1 MKKIKLYSLIV
12 LVALGMVSCDDYLD
26 TEPISQI
33 ASNGFYKNTA
43 EVEAGLMSMYDG
55 FQSYD
60 KSNDIFGPDI
70 LPREFALT
78 EMRSDN
84 TKSKNSEGEWAQ
96 FQDMNVDVS
105 NGTVSNY
112 WLVNYNNIYR
122 ANVVMANLSA
132 VSDESVRAQFEA
144 EAKFGRALCH
154 FNMVRAYGDVPIV
167 DKIVDPE
174 DNTTNIRQPSNEVY
188 DFIIQDLTEAI
199 AVLPTRSNIAE
210 GRATKGAAQTLLG
223 KVYLTIGNYSDAKIQ
238 LEAVMGDNDYSIID
252 NYNDV
257 FYKELNDEI
266 IFAIQY
272 LDDDVEDS
280 QDFSYEMT
288 YLGQA
293 SGLNYPTDDLM
304 AAVDPADG
312 RYNTLFYFEISSG
325 SSGGYEC
332 GKFRPITAA
341 NSEFAGNDWIVLR
354 YADVLLM
361 YVEAVMAGNSST
373 NDAAALEAFKEV
385 RGRAGFDVSA
395 ITEVTKQMLLDERRI
410 ELAFENHRLYDL
422 IRFGEAESVMAAFAA
437 TDEADFEFNATK
449 LLLPIPQRERNL
461 NPDLTQ
467 NPGY

>member
-1 MKKIKLYSLIV
+1 MKLYSLIV
-12 LVALGMVSCDDYLD
+12 LVALGLVSCDDYLN

-43 EVEAGLMSMYDG
+43 EVEAGLMAMYDG
-55 FQSYD
+55 MQSYD
-60 KSNDIFGPDI
+60 LSNDIFKTDI

-105 NGTVSNY
+105 NSTVSNY
-112 WLVNYNNIYR
+112 WLVNYNNIFR
-122 ANVVMANLSA
+122 ANVVIANLEA
-132 VSDESVRAQFEA
+132 VTEEATKAQFEA
-144 EAKFGRALCH
+144 EAKFGRALAH
-154 FNMVRAYGDVPIV
+154 FNLVRAFGDVPLI
-167 DKIVDPE
+167 DKVVSPE
-174 DNTTNIRQPSNEVY
+174 DNAANVRVAKSEVY
-188 DFIIQDLTEAI
+188 NFIIQDLSDAI
-199 AVLPTRSNIAE
+199 DILPTRSDIAE

-223 KVYLTIGNYSDAKIQ
+223 KVYLTIGDHSAAKIQ
-238 LEAVMGDNDYSIID
+238 LEAVMTSGDYDIIE

-257 FYKELNDEI
+257 FYDELNDEI

-272 LDDDVEDS
+272 IDDDVEDA

-288 YLGQA
+288 YLGKA

-312 RYNTLFYFEISSG
+312 RFNTLFHFEIGAG
-325 SSGGYEC
+325 SSGRYEC
-332 GKFRPITAA
+332 GKFRPLTAA

-361 YVEAVMAGNSST
+361 YVEAVMGTNSST
-373 NDAAALEAFKEV
+373 NDAGALAAFKEV
-385 RGRAGFDVSA
+385 RARAGFDVSG
-395 ITEVTKQMLLDERRI
+395 ITEVTKQMLLDERRV

-422 IRFGEAESVMAAFAA
+422 IRFGVAEEVMAAFAQ
-437 TDEADFEFNATK
+437 TEEADFNFNATK

-461 NPDLTQ
+461 NPDLSQ

>member
-1 MKKIKLYSLIV
+1 MKLYSLIV
-12 LVALGMVSCDDYLD
+12 LVALGLVSCDDYLN

-43 EVEAGLMSMYDG
+43 EVEAGLMAMYDG
-55 FQSYD
+55 MQNYD
-60 KSNDIFGPDI
+60 KSRTLFKDDIE
-70 LPREFALT
+70 PREFAMT

-96 FQDMNVDVS
+96 FQDMNVDVTNS
-105 NGTVSNY
+105 TVSEY
-112 WLVNYNNIYR
+112 WLVNYNNIFR
-122 ANVVMANLSA
+122 ANVVMDNLGA
-132 VSDESVRAQFEA
+132 VTEDATRSLFEA
-144 EAKFGRALCH
+144 EAKFVRALCH
-154 FNMVRAYGDVPIV
+154 FNLVRAFGDVPLI
-167 DKIVDPE
+167 DKVVSPGD
-174 DNTTNIRQPSNEVY
+174 QASNVRVSATEVY
-188 DFIIQDLTEAI
+188 NFIIQDLKDAI
-199 AVLPTRSNIAE
+199 TVLPTRSNIAE
-210 GRATKGAAQTLLG
+210 GRATKGAAQTLLA

-238 LEAVMGDNDYSIID
+238 LEAVMGSNDYSIID

-272 LDDDVEDS
+272 LDDDVDDS

-288 YLGQA
+288 YLGKA
-293 SGLNYPTDDLM
+293 SGLNYPTDDLL

-312 RYNTLFYFEISSG
+312 RFNTLFHFEIGAG
-325 SSGGYEC
+325 SSGRYEC
-332 GKFRPITAA
+332 GKFRPLTAA

-361 YVEAVMAGNSST
+361 YVEAVMAGNSAT

-385 RGRAGFDVSA
+385 RGRAGFDVSG
-395 ITEVTKQMLLDERRI
+395 ITEITKQMLMDERRI

-437 TDEADFEFNATK
+437 TEEADFEFNATK